1 MSEARAGT
9 KLDQEKG
16 IQVTDSFKLRELTL
30 MASSMIAIIG
40 TTAIAASL
48 PHMSEAFANVPNS
61 RFLVSVVL
69 TLPALSVALFG
80 PFIGMAIDR
89 WGRKRIF
96 ILSLL
101 LYGLSGTAGSVLPSL
116 PAILLSRLVLGI
128 SVSGITTCSTALLA
142 DCADERRLG
151 TLMGRQSLFM
161 SLGNVVF
168 VSLGGV
174 LADHHWRLPFLLYAV
189 AFVVLP
195 GVVFTIT
202 EPRVARAPQRP
213 ASVAGVEAFPV
224 RRTVLLY
231 ALGFANMVVY
241 FMVPVYLPFYVRSFP
256 GNSSARAGVLLAL
269 VGLSWGISSS
279 MYHRVRRHLS
289 FEQVALVALALMG
302 IAYLMIAM
310 ASGYALLIPA
320 LVFIG
325 AGLGVFVPNLNAWL
339 LSFAPTTMKGR
350 MIGGLVFFVFLGQF
364 FSPIFTRPL
373 SDTAGI
379 SGSYFAGG
387 VLLLLLSLGTM
398 AGVRRAL
405 PMGLSAERDLK

>member
-1 MSEARAGT
+1 M
-9 KLDQEKG
+9 
-16 IQVTDSFKLRELTL
+16 TDTFRLRELTL

-48 PHMSEAFANVPNS
+48 PHMSEAYADVPNS

-69 TLPALSVALFG
+69 TLPALSVALCG
-80 PFIGMAIDR
+80 PFIGMAIDS

-101 LYGLSGTAGSVLPSL
+101 IYGLSGAAGSVLPSL
-116 PAILLSRLVLGI
+116 PAILVSRLVLGVA
-128 SVSGITTCSTALLA
+128 VSGITTCSTALLA
-142 DCADERRLG
+142 DYAEERKLG
-151 TLMGRQSLFM
+151 NLMGRQSLFM

-202 EPRVARAPQRP
+202 EPRVARAAQPSV
-213 ASVAGVEAFPV
+213 SVATVEVVPV
-224 RRTVLLY
+224 RRTVLVY
-231 ALGFANMVVY
+231 ALGFVNMVVY
-241 FMVPVYLPFYVRSFP
+241 FMVPVYLPFHLRSFP
-256 GNSSARAGVLLAL
+256 GNSSARAGGLLAV
-269 VGLSWGISSS
+269 VGLSWAVSSS

-289 FEQVALVALALMG
+289 FEQVAFVALALMG
-302 IAYLMIAM
+302 IAYLMIARAM
-310 ASGYALLIPA
+310 GYALLIPA
-320 LVFIG
+320 LVIIG

-373 SDTAGI
+373 RDTAGI
-379 SGSYFAGG
+379 SASYFAGG
-387 VLLLLLSLGTM
+387 ALLLLLSLGTM
-398 AGVRRAL
+398 AGGRRAM
-405 PMGLSAERDLK
+405 PMRLSAERDLK